1 MEMLNFKNIKTLTV
15 LAAVS
20 IASTAFAGP
29 GFRMN
34 SKAPVYHQ
42 KVQKKAYIFGY
53 GGVDT
58 GAHYDSTGAFAD
70 TTGGGYYGSTAPF
83 DLGAIPINTDLDN
96 GWTAGGG
103 VGVYSGIFGGS
114 RFELE
119 GSYTSNS
126 NGYLSYAGFELP
138 ADFDIETSAVFVN
151 YLKEIP
157 LGKFCGYLGGGAGYA
172 ETSFDGTLSGVPY
185 SDTDGGFAWQLIA
198 GLEFPVTES
207 LALFTQ
213 YRYMVLSELAHTT
226 DFGDFTQVTDED
238 LSSHAVL
245 FGARVSF

>member
-1 MEMLNFKNIKTLTV
+1 MEMLNFKNIKTLSV

-34 SKAPVYHQ
+34 SKAPVYQ
-42 KVQKKAYIFGY
+42 PKVKRGYVFGY

-58 GAHYDSTGAFAD
+58 GAHYDSIGAFDAPHY
-70 TTGGGYYGSTAPF
+70 GGYGAGAPF
-83 DLGAIPINTDLDN
+83 DPSAIPIHTDLDN

-103 VGVYSGIFGGS
+103 VGVYSGFLGGS

-119 GSYTSNS
+119 GSFTSND
-126 NGYLSYAGFELP
+126 NGYLNYAGFELP
-138 ADFDIETSAVFVN
+138 ADFEIETTAVFVN

-157 LGKFCGYLGGGAGYA
+157 LGNFCGYFGGGAGYA
-172 ETSFDGTLSGVPY
+172 DTSFDGDISGVPY
-185 SDTDGGFAWQLIA
+185 SDSDGGFAWQLIA

-213 YRYMVLSELAHTT
+213 YRYMVLSELEHTT
-226 DFGDFTQVTDED
+226 DFGDFTQVTTDN
-238 LSSHAVL
+238 LNSHAVL
-245 FGARVSF
+245 VGARVSF

>member
-1 MEMLNFKNIKTLTV
+1 MLNFKITKTLAI
-15 LAAVS
+15 LAVAG
-20 IASTAFAGP
+20 IASTSFAGP
-29 GFRMN
+29 GFRLN
-34 SKAPVYHQ
+34 SKAPIAQ
-42 KVQKKAYIFGY
+42 PKVQKRAYIFGY

-58 GAHYDSTGAFAD
+58 GTHYDTTGAFD
-70 TTGGGYYGSTAPF
+70 DPYYGGYAPF
-83 DLGAIPINTDLDN
+83 DPTAIPINSDLDN

-119 GSYTSNS
+119 GSYTNNE

-138 ADFDIETSAVFVN
+138 ADFEFETSAVFVN

-157 LGKFCGYLGGGAGYA
+157 LGRFCGYVGGGAGYA
-172 ETSFDGTLSGVPY
+172 ETTFNGDISSVPY
-185 SDTDGGFAWQLIA
+185 SSTDGGFAWQLIA
-198 GLEFPVTES
+198 GIDIPITDS

-226 DFGDFTQVTDED
+226 DFGDFTQVTDD
-238 LSSHAVL
+238 NPTSHAVL